1 MSNHRI
7 HYPIN
12 SERFREALA
21 DRGISIRSLGN
32 PDSIFSIGVSD
43 KTIFRGLKNGWFS
56 EKTLDKLSDI
66 LDVDDFLVK
75 PDYETEIE
83 ILKQENEK
91 LRSIIFKIKDLIG
104 EV

>member
-1 MSNHRI
+1 MSNHKI

-12 SERFREALA
+12 SEWFKEALD

-32 PDSIFSIGVSD
+32 PDSIFFIGVSD

-56 EKTLDKLSDI
+56 KKTLDKLSDI
-66 LDVDDFLVK
+66 LDVEDFVVE

-91 LRSIIFKIKDLIG
+91 LRAIIFKIKSLIG